1 MNIGLLIPVLSAV
14 FSDNQENIF
23 SFLRKFINFN
33 EQNQNLIFLIFIL
46 SLIVKNMFSIFCN
59 YKQTLFTS
67 SLKLYLNK
75 LLFRSYLDI
84 SYPNFKKKSSSLI
97 IRNLVTE
104 TDNFIAVIYNYIN
117 LILEILLVIGIFI
130 VLLCYDYKITLIC
143 FFSLSFLTLIYILTF
158 QKYLKKIGKIS
169 LDNTALLLKEINE
182 SLDNFKIIKL
192 FRNNNFFVNNF
203 YNKSFLATDSKRK
216 HMFIHSLVRP
226 YIEIVLFSI
235 LLILLILF
243 PLNEKLLED
252 NLTKLSFFSL
262 VFIRLIPSA
271 NKIINSLQKIK
282 YSSHSIKTV
291 LNEIKEAKENQLSKN
306 LKKVEERSVLNE
318 KIVNFNFNKDLIID
332 SIFFNFDEKKIIENL
347 SIKIKTGKIVGI
359 KGPSGIGKS
368 LLADLI
374 CGLLKPNKG
383 KILLG
388 DEEIFSDLKEWQA
401 NIGYISQNI
410 YLTENSIEKNIYFG
424 SSDHEINNEKLE
436 KLYNICELNN
446 FITNLEHKGK
456 TLIGE
461 RSINISGGQKQ
472 RIGIARCLYRDPK
485 IIIFDESFSGI
496 DSNTSDKILE
506 NLKKNYSDIKIIIIS
521 HSDTLLKKLDDKY
534 LMQNGQLIK
543 I

>member
-1 MNIGLLIPVLSAV
+1 M
-14 FSDNQENIF
+14 
-23 SFLRKFINFN
+23 
-33 EQNQNLIFLIFIL
+33 
-46 SLIVKNMFSIFCN
+46 
-59 YKQTLFTS
+59 YHKQTLFTS

-143 FFSLSFLTLIYILTF
+143 FFSLSFLSLINILNF

-388 DEEIFSDLKEWQA
+388 EEEIFSDLKEWQA

-461 RSINISGGQKQ
+461 RSINISGGQSKELD
-472 RIGIARCLYRDPK
+472 ARCLYRDPK